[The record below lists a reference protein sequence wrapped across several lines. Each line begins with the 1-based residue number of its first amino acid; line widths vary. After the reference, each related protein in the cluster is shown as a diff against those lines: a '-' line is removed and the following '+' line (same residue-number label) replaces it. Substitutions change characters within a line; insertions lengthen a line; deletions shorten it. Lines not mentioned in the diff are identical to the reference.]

1 VGTVVPV
8 PRAATYL
15 LGFLLHPEAAR
26 HTRRLGST
34 TVGR

>member
-26 HTRRLGST
+26 HTCRLGST